1 MYKLVGS
8 IKFRHTPNVFL
19 DRLDN
24 DVKNIKSSPKATVP
38 ADKTSNLY
46 QLPVDEYMRLIQSSI
61 TSDYKKAPS
70 TARNLIDDGTSTIA
84 SRLDLLGRQGIETMD
99 STGAFILLKD
109 HKPNFET
116 NLPRRLINP
125 AKSCVGKISK
135 TILDGINS
143 SLRSHTSLNQWR
155 STGEV
160 ISWFQTHCEVGRS
173 KFLQYDI
180 EAFYPSISEE
190 LLDRA
195 IMFAQSRIDIS
206 QHDIDTIKHSRL
218 SLLFCPRGEAWQRKQ
233 SMFDVTMGAYD
244 GAEVC
249 ELVGLYLLHRVLSLL
264 PINTSGL
271 YRDDGLIM
279 IAGRGGR
286 GLERIRKDMI
296 ALYRSEGLNITISAP
311 STSVDFLDVSLR
323 SDGSFR
329 PYRKADQITT
339 YVHRLSNHPPSIIK
353 NLPSMIEHRL
363 NSISSNEEVFNAA
376 KPYYEAALERSGY
389 QNPSLNFV
397 ERPPPTSPTGGDQ
410 PPRESRRGR
419 NRRRNITWFNPPFS
433 TTVETNVARKFLEL
447 LDKHFPD
454 NNPLHKIL
462 NRNCVKVSYST
473 MNNMERIIKNRNRQL
488 MRQHMNVTDPQPR
501 LCNCRPSTR
510 SNCPLQGKCQLK
522 GVVYKATISSPSTS
536 EEWFYI
542 GLTANTFKTRYNQ
555 HTHSFRHKADTE
567 LSRKVW
573 ELKEKGL
580 DYRISWN
587 VIKRGHPYKPGQR
600 FCDLCATEKLEIL
613 RRSGDPRLLNERT
626 ELIRAC
632 MHKWP
637 HRIGSNLRARNEN

>member
-1 MYKLVGS
+1 MERVHYDYSLKSIPRCKPDQYLKSLLNRTQHFLRRLRWRCHFFLLDNSEQQQPIKDNFGFPSNAPLPNVPELAAFEDDVYKLVGS

-195 IMFAQSRIDIS
+195 
-206 QHDIDTIKHSRL
+206 
-218 SLLFCPRGEAWQRKQ
+218 
-233 SMFDVTMGAYD
+233 
-244 GAEVC
+244 
-249 ELVGLYLLHRVLSLL
+249 
-264 PINTSGL
+264 
-271 YRDDGLIM
+271 
-279 IAGRGGR
+279 
-286 GLERIRKDMI
+286 
-296 ALYRSEGLNITISAP
+296 
-311 STSVDFLDVSLR
+311 
-323 SDGSFR
+323 
-329 PYRKADQITT
+329 
-339 YVHRLSNHPPSIIK
+339 
-353 NLPSMIEHRL
+353 
-363 NSISSNEEVFNAA
+363 
-376 KPYYEAALERSGY
+376 
-389 QNPSLNFV
+389 
-397 ERPPPTSPTGGDQ
+397 
-410 PPRESRRGR
+410 
-419 NRRRNITWFNPPFS
+419 
-433 TTVETNVARKFLEL
+433 
-447 LDKHFPD
+447 
-454 NNPLHKIL
+454 
-462 NRNCVKVSYST
+462 
-473 MNNMERIIKNRNRQL
+473 
-488 MRQHMNVTDPQPR
+488 
-501 LCNCRPSTR
+501 
-510 SNCPLQGKCQLK
+510 
-522 GVVYKATISSPSTS
+522 SPS
-536 EEWFYI
+536 
-542 GLTANTFKTRYNQ
+542 
-555 HTHSFRHKADTE
+555 
-567 LSRKVW
+567 
-573 ELKEKGL
+573 
-580 DYRISWN
+580 
-587 VIKRGHPYKPGQR
+587 
-600 FCDLCATEKLEIL
+600 C
-613 RRSGDPRLLNERT
+613 LLNPAST
-626 ELIRAC
+626 FL
-632 MHKWP
+632 
-637 HRIGSNLRARNEN
+637 NTT